1 MDLDLYEECCHCWE
15 RTRTDSIVSNPT
27 VIGGPEG
34 GNVGTQTIDASC
46 VERWLH
52 CLWVSGLR
60 PQGGKVCESPWD
72 DEWDELL
79 KGVNTEG

>member
-60 PQGGKVCESPWD
+60 VVRCVRVHGTMSGMSCSKV
-72 DEWDELL
+72 
-79 KGVNTEG
+79 

>member
-34 GNVGTQTIDASC
+34 GECWYSDYRCIMCGKVVTLPMG
-46 VERWLH
+46 EW
-52 CLWVSGLR
+52 